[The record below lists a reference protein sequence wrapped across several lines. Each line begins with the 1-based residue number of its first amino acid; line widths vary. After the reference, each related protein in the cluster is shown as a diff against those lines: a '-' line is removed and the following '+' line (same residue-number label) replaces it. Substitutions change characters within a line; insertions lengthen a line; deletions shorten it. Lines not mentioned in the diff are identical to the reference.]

1 MILVIDDEE
10 ALREVIQE
18 VLEMSDVPCI
28 CAASGQEGLEI
39 FTTNQDRIQAVL
51 LDVQMP
57 LMSGQETFE
66 HLRQLNPN
74 LPVVLMS
81 GRPKHVTMAQFSKW
95 EHLWYLE
102 KPFTLDMLSTRIE
115 EVLA

>member
-1 MILVIDDEE
+1 MILVVDDEE

-18 VLEMSDVPCI
+18 VLEMSNVPCI
-28 CAASGQEGLEI
+28 CAASGQEGVEI
-39 FTTNQDRIQAVL
+39 FKTNQDRIHAVL

-66 HLRQLNPN
+66 HLRHINPDIHI
-74 LPVVLMS
+74 VLMS
-81 GRPKHVTMAQFSKW
+81 GRPEHVTMAQFDNKK
-95 EHLWYLE
+95 HLSYLE

>member
-1 MILVIDDEE
+1 MVLVIDDEE

-18 VLEMSDVPCI
+18 VLEMSNVPCI
-28 CAASGQEGLEI
+28 CAASGQEGVEI
-39 FTTNQDRIQAVL
+39 FTANQELIHAVL

-66 HLRQLNPN
+66 RLRQLNPT
-74 LPVVLMS
+74 VQIVLMS
-81 GRPKHVTMAQFSKW
+81 GRPEHVTMAQFNNKKYLS
-95 EHLWYLE
+95 YLE

>member
-18 VLEMSDVPCI
+18 VLEMAEVPCLS
-28 CAASGQEGLEI
+28 AGSGQEGIEL
-39 FTTNQDRIQAVL
+39 FATNQDQIRAIL

-57 LMSGQETFE
+57 LMSGQETFKR
-66 HLRQLNPN
+66 LRALSPN
-74 LPVVLMS
+74 VNIVLMS
-81 GRPKHVTMAQFSKW
+81 GRPEHVTMAQFENKH
-95 EHLWYLE
+95 HLSYLE